1 MITDEK
7 IGEVALS
14 VLSDYETRFPGFYTD
29 SAHIGII
36 TESLELSRDLMTGGD
51 IYQLLD
57 ELGELVKRNGHP
69 NDAVGIA
76 LDTCGWAA
84 PLDGSGNV
92 DVPPSESKQRRR
104 VRLVT
109 LITTNGKQAS
119 VLKFEDTNE
128 EVLDFG
134 EASGP
139 LADAI
144 RDAFGV

>member
-1 MITDEK
+1 MITQDK
-7 IGEVALS
+7 LGEVATS
-14 VLSDYETRFPGFYTD
+14 MLSDYETRFPGFYTNE
-29 SAHIGII
+29 AHIGII
-36 TESLELSRDLMTGGD
+36 TESMTLSKELMSGGD
-51 IYQLLD
+51 IYELLG
-57 ELGELVKRNGHP
+57 ELGELVKKNGYP
-69 NDAVGIA
+69 NDAVGVA

-84 PLDGSGNV
+84 PIGTDDDGTVS
-92 DVPPSESKQRRR
+92 PSQNKLRRR

-109 LITTNGKQAS
+109 VLFTNGKQAS

-144 RDAFGV
+144 RDAFTV

>member
-1 MITDEK
+1 MITQDK
-7 IGEVALS
+7 IGEVALG
-14 VLSDYETRFPGFYTD
+14 VLSDYETRFPGFYTNE
-29 SAHIGII
+29 AHIGIV
-36 TESLELSRDLMTGGD
+36 TESMTLSKELMTGGD
-51 IYQLLD
+51 VYDLLD

-84 PLDGSGNV
+84 PISDDDDGSV
-92 DVPPSESKQRRR
+92 SPSQNKLRRR

-109 LITTNGKQAS
+109 LMFTNGKQAS

-134 EASGP
+134 DASGP

-144 RDAFGV
+144 RDAFAV